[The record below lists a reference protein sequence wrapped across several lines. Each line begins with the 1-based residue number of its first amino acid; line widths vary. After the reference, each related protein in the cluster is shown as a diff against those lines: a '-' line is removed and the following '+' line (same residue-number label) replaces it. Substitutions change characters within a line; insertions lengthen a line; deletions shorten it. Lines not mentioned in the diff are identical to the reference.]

1 VRFDDEHPSLIFS
14 ASPSATDAETRW
26 LDAILE
32 AWPAPNKPIIQRTT
46 PAELTCHLDVTAIPL
61 EPELP
66 ALIVLSEAENIA
78 EVARLAELLRQS
90 LAPALIITPRAHTAR
105 DFSQR
110 DGILI
115 QHDSITPHAA
125 ASMLFALLERQPAVV
140 TLARELHLSQ
150 VSTGGLRGELESI
163 QDELHLA
170 AAVQRD
176 FLPAAMPRIPGI
188 DFGVLFRPTSAVSGD
203 IYDIKQINDH
213 TVGFFLADAVG
224 HGVPAALI
232 TMVLTKGLVTM
243 KHDTDEP
250 SPIEPWQ
257 VLSQLNNEL
266 CTHRGGQHRFATAL
280 YGLLDTRTMKVTV
293 AGAGHPPPLRL
304 SGTFSERVMTE
315 GPLLGVFEDAPFNQA
330 TFTMQPG
337 ELLVMHT
344 DGLEVCFP
352 DADAQLRRQL
362 RKPTRRYLERLT
374 QLAAERHPE
383 TPLSDFMSRVNLVL
397 DEQAGSLHQADDITL
412 LAIAS
417 TRPALRMPKAIPS
430 ELSPLDTPIAA

>member
-1 VRFDDEHPSLIFS
+1 MCLDDEQPLLLF
-14 ASPSATDAETRW
+14 ASSPAAMDADSHW
-26 LDAILE
+26 LDAILA
-32 AWPAPNKPIIQRTT
+32 AWPSPVKPSIQRST
-46 PAELTCHLDVTAIPL
+46 PAELTCHLDVTAIAL
-61 EPELP
+61 EPETP
-66 ALIVLSEAENIA
+66 ALIVLTDAEDIPQ
-78 EVARLAELLRQS
+78 VARLAELLRQS

-110 DGILI
+110 DGVLI
-115 QHDSITPHAA
+115 QPDTLSPHAA
-125 ASMLFALLERQPAVV
+125 AAMLFALMERQPAVV
-140 TLARELHLSQ
+140 TLARELHLAQ

-176 FLPAAMPRIPGI
+176 FLPASMPHVSGI

-243 KHDTDEP
+243 NKSGSDP
-250 SPIEPWQ
+250 RPIEPFE
-257 VLSQLNNEL
+257 VLTRLNNEL
-266 CTHRGGQHRFATAL
+266 CGHRGGQHRFATAL
-280 YGLLDTRTMKVTV
+280 YGLLDTRTMKVTI
-293 AGAGHPPPLRL
+293 AGAGHPPPIRL
-304 SGTFSERVMTE
+304 SGSFSERVMTE

-330 TFTMQPG
+330 TFTIQPG

-374 QLAAERHPE
+374 QLAGERHPE
-383 TPLSDFMSRVNLVL
+383 TPLSQFMSRVSIVL
-397 DEQAGSLHQADDITL
+397 DEQAGSLHQADDITIM
-412 LAIAS
+412 AIAS
-417 TRPALRMPKAIPS
+417 TKPALRIPQVIPS
-430 ELSPLDTPIAA
+430 ELSPLAA

>member
-1 VRFDDEHPSLIFS
+1 MRLSDEQHTLIF
-14 ASPSATDAETRW
+14 ASSPAATDADTRW
-26 LDAILE
+26 LDAVLD
-32 AWPAPNKPIIQRTT
+32 AWPSPAKPVIQRST
-46 PAELTCHLDVTAIPL
+46 PAELTCHLDVTAIAL
-61 EPELP
+61 EPEFP
-66 ALIVLSEAENIA
+66 ALIILTEAEGIP

-90 LAPALIITPRAHTAR
+90 LSPALIITPRAQTAR

-110 DGILI
+110 DGVLI
-115 QHDSITPHAA
+115 QSDTTSPQVAA
-125 ASMLFALLERQPAVV
+125 AMLFALMERQPAVV
-140 TLARELHLSQ
+140 TLARELHLAQ

-176 FLPAAMPRIPGI
+176 FLPATMPHVPGV

-203 IYDIKQINDH
+203 IYDVKQINDH
-213 TVGFFLADAVG
+213 TIGFFLADAVG

-243 KHDTDEP
+243 KQGSGQP
-250 SPIEPWQ
+250 CPIEPAD
-257 VLSQLNNEL
+257 VLAQLNNEL
-266 CTHRGGQHRFATAL
+266 CAHRGGQHRFATAL
-280 YGLLDTRTMKVTV
+280 YGLLDTRTMKVTI

-304 SGTFSERVMTE
+304 SGSFSERVMTE
-315 GPLLGVFEDAPFNQA
+315 GPLLGVFENAPFNQA

-352 DADAQLRRQL
+352 DADASIRRQL

-374 QLAAERHPE
+374 QLAADRHPE
-383 TPLSDFMSRVNLVL
+383 TPLSEFMSRVSDVL

-412 LAIAS
+412 VAIAS
-417 TRPALRMPKAIPS
+417 TKPALRIPHVVPS
-430 ELSPLDTPIAA
+430 ELSPLAA

>member
-1 VRFDDEHPSLIFS
+1 MRLDDEQPVLLF
-14 ASPSATDAETRW
+14 ASSPKAIDADSRW
-26 LDAILE
+26 LDAILD
-32 AWPAPNKPIIQRTT
+32 AWPSPNKPVIQRST
-46 PAELTCHLDVTAIPL
+46 PAEITCHLDVTAVAL
-61 EPELP
+61 EPECP
-66 ALIVLSEAENIA
+66 ALIILTEAEEIPA
-78 EVARLAELLRQS
+78 VARLAELLRQS
-90 LAPALIITPRAHTAR
+90 LAPALIITPRANTAR
-105 DFSQR
+105 EFSQR
-110 DGILI
+110 DGVLI
-115 QHDSITPHAA
+115 QPDTISPQTAA
-125 ASMLFALLERQPAVV
+125 AMLFALMERQPAVV
-140 TLARELHLSQ
+140 TLARELHLAH

-176 FLPAAMPRIPGI
+176 FLPASMPQAPGV

-213 TVGFFLADAVG
+213 TIGFFLADAVG

-243 KHDTDEP
+243 TP
-250 SPIEPWQ
+250 SGGQPFPIEPSE
-257 VLSQLNNEL
+257 VLTRLNNEL
-266 CTHRGGQHRFATAL
+266 CAHRGGQHRFATAL
-280 YGLLDTRTMKVTV
+280 YGLLDTRTMKVTI

-330 TFTMQPG
+330 TFIMQPG
-337 ELLVMHT
+337 ELLVLHT

-383 TPLSDFMSRVNLVL
+383 TPLSEFMTRVSLVL

-412 LAIAS
+412 MAIAS
-417 TRPALRMPKAIPS
+417 TKPALRIPHVVPS
-430 ELSPLDTPIAA
+430 ELSPLAA